1 MIHSGL
7 NKINGVSVEV
17 LRKNTRRMSIR
28 IAPDGVVRL
37 SVPKWRS
44 TLQQGEFFILSKWNW
59 VLKTRNKVLS
69 RPPVAHREPCPGE
82 INALG
87 KLLTELN
94 AAWGEKLGESNV
106 AWSIR
111 AVKTYWGCCHWRTRE
126 IIYNAELAHAPREL
140 VEYVVVHELTH
151 FAVHNHGPLFYVLMD
166 ERLPPWRTLRQLLNK
181 REWGRDAGMSSGP
194 HANRQA
200 DFVQLELW

>member
-37 SVPKWRS
+37 SVPKWRA

-82 INALG
+82 INALE

-151 FAVHNHGPLFYVLMD
+151 FAVHNHGPLFYALMD

-181 REWGRDAGMSSGP
+181 REWGRDAETSSGP
-194 HANRQA
+194 PANRQA